1 MINFAGR
8 TAFVTGGA
16 NGIGIG
22 LVRALLAEGCK
33 VAIADIRQDAI
44 EKALKT
50 LDNQSVIGVQVDVS
64 SRDAMEKA
72 ADEVEANFGPVSLLF
87 NNAGINLFQTIE
99 DSSYSDW
106 DWVMGV
112 NLHGPINGVMTF
124 VPRMIAAGNGGY
136 IVNTASMAGWLASG
150 APGIYN
156 TTKFAVRGMSE
167 SLRYSLAPHGIGVS
181 ILCPGLV
188 KSYIYASDD
197 VRPKELLDGAK
208 PVDTANVQRLAE
220 FHEFG
225 MEPEVIAARVL
236 DGMRENRTYIFSH
249 PEFKEEVAE
258 LFQEYLAD
266 FRDLPEDPGFNKRTG
281 FEKFR
286 RDRYSEARAAAR
298 KAT

>member
-1 MINFAGR
+1 MIEFAGR

-50 LDNQSVIGVQVDVS
+50 LDNQSVMGVQVDVS

-72 ADEVEANFGPVSLLF
+72 ADVVEAKFGPVSLLF

-99 DSSYSDW
+99 ESSYSDW

-225 MEPEVIAARVL
+225 MEPDVIAARVL

-249 PEFKEEVAE
+249 PEFKDEVAE

-266 FRDLPEDPGFNKRTG
+266 FRDLPEDPGFDKRTG

>member
-1 MINFAGR
+1 MITFAGR

-33 VAIADIRQDAI
+33 VAIADIRKDAI
-44 EKALKT
+44 EKALET
-50 LDNQSVIGVQVDVS
+50 LDNQMVMGVQVDVS

-72 ADEVEANFGPVSLLF
+72 ADEVEAKFGPVSLLF

-106 DWVMGV
+106 DWVMDV

-197 VRPKELLDGAK
+197 VRPKELLEGAK

-225 MEPEVIAARVL
+225 MEPDVIAARVL

-249 PEFKEEVAE
+249 PEFKDEVTE

-266 FRDLPEDPGFNKRTG
+266 FRDLPEDPGFEKRTG

-286 RDRYSEARAAAR
+286 RERYAEARAAAR

>member
-1 MINFAGR
+1 MIAFAGR

-50 LDNQSVIGVQVDVS
+50 LDNQSVMGVQVDVS

-72 ADEVEANFGPVSLLF
+72 ADVVEAKFGPVSLLF

-99 DSSYSDW
+99 ESSYSDW

-197 VRPKELLDGAK
+197 VRPKELLEGAK

-225 MEPEVIAARVL
+225 MEPDVIAARVL

-249 PEFKEEVAE
+249 PEFKDEVAE

-266 FRDLPEDPGFNKRTG
+266 FRDLPEDPGFDKRTG

>member
-1 MINFAGR
+1 MIAFAGR

-33 VAIADIRQDAI
+33 VAIADIREDAI

-50 LDNQSVIGVQVDVS
+50 LDNQSVMGVQVDVS

-72 ADEVEANFGPVSLLF
+72 ADEVEAKFGPVSLLF

-197 VRPKELLDGAK
+197 VRPKELLEGAK

-225 MEPEVIAARVL
+225 MEPDVIAARVL

-249 PEFKEEVAE
+249 PEFKDEVAE

-266 FRDLPEDPGFNKRTG
+266 FRDLPEDPGFDKRTG

>member
-225 MEPEVIAARVL
+225 MEPDVIAARVL

>member
-1 MINFAGR
+1 MIQFAGR

-16 NGIGIG
+16 NGVGLG

-33 VAIADIRQDAI
+33 VAVADIRQDAI
-44 EKALKT
+44 DRLLAT
-50 LDNQSVIGVQVDVS
+50 LDNNEVMGIQVDVS
-64 SRDAMEKA
+64 SREAMAKA
-72 ADEVEANFGPVSLLF
+72 ADEVEARFGPVTLLF

-124 VPRMIAAGNGGY
+124 VPRMIAHGQGGY

-150 APGIYN
+150 SPGIYN

-167 SLRYSLAPHGIGVS
+167 SLRASLAKHGIGVS
-181 ILCPGLV
+181 VVCPGLV

-197 VRPKELLDGAK
+197 IRPREYLAGAR
-208 PVDTANVQRLAE
+208 PVDHENVKRLAE

-225 MEPEVIAARVL
+225 MEPDVIAERIIG
-236 DGMRENRTYIFSH
+236 GMRENRCYIFSH
-249 PEFKEEVAE
+249 PDHKDELAE

-266 FRDLPEDPGFNKRTG
+266 YRDYPADPGHDQRVA
-281 FEKFR
+281 FEAFR
-286 RDRYSEARAAAR
+286 RKSYKEARDAA
-298 KAT
+298 KSAT

>member
-22 LVRALLAEGCK
+22 LVRALLTESCK

-50 LDNQSVIGVQVDVS
+50 LDNQSVMGVQVDVS

-72 ADEVEANFGPVSLLF
+72 ADEVEARFGPVSLLF

-188 KSYIYASDD
+188 RSYIYASDD

-220 FHEFG
+220 FHQFG
-225 MEPEVIAARVL
+225 MEPDVIAARVL
-236 DGMRENRTYIFSH
+236 DGMRENRAYIFSH

-266 FRDLPEDPGFNKRTG
+266 FRDLPEDPGFDKRTG

>member
-1 MINFAGR
+1 MIQFAGR

-16 NGIGIG
+16 NGVGLG

-33 VAIADIRQDAI
+33 VAVADIRQDAI
-44 EKALKT
+44 DRLLAT
-50 LDNQSVIGVQVDVS
+50 LDNNEVMGIQVDVS
-64 SRDAMEKA
+64 SREAMAKA
-72 ADEVEANFGPVSLLF
+72 ADEVEARFGPVTLLF

-99 DSSYSDW
+99 ESSYSDW

-124 VPRMIAAGNGGY
+124 VPRMIAHGQGGY

-150 APGIYN
+150 SPGIYN

-167 SLRYSLAPHGIGVS
+167 SLRASLAKHGIGVS
-181 ILCPGLV
+181 VVCPGLV

-197 VRPKELLDGAK
+197 IRPKEYLAGAR
-208 PVDTANVQRLAE
+208 PIDHENVKRLAE

-225 MEPEVIAARVL
+225 MEPDVIAERIIG
-236 DGMRENRTYIFSH
+236 GMRENRCYIFSH
-249 PEFKEEVAE
+249 PDHKEELSE

-266 FRDLPEDPGFNKRTG
+266 YRDYPADPGHDQRVG
-281 FEKFR
+281 FEAFR
-286 RDRYSEARAAAR
+286 RKSYKEARDAA
-298 KAT
+298 KSAT

>member
-1 MINFAGR
+1 MIEFAGR

-50 LDNQSVIGVQVDVS
+50 LDNQSVMGVQVDVS

-72 ADEVEANFGPVSLLF
+72 ADEVEAKFGPVSLLF

-197 VRPKELLDGAK
+197 VRPKELLEGAK

-225 MEPEVIAARVL
+225 MEPDVIAARVL

-249 PEFKEEVAE
+249 PEFKDEVTE

-266 FRDLPEDPGFNKRTG
+266 FRDYPEDPGFDKRTG

-286 RDRYSEARAAAR
+286 RERYGEARAAAR

>member
-50 LDNQSVIGVQVDVS
+50 LDNQSVMGVQVDVS

-72 ADEVEANFGPVSLLF
+72 ADEVEAKFGPVSLLF

-188 KSYIYASDD
+188 RSYIYASDD

-225 MEPEVIAARVL
+225 MEPDVIAARVL

-249 PEFKEEVAE
+249 PEFKDEVAE

-266 FRDLPEDPGFNKRTG
+266 FRDLPEDPGFDKRTG